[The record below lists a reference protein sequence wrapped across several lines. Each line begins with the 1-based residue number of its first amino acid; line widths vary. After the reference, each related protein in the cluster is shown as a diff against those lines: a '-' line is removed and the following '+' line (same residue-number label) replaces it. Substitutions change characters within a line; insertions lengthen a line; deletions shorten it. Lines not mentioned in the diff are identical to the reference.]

1 MRYCYASLNVLIA
14 NSQLTTEDSMPRLTD
29 LTRSA
34 ATFALAAA
42 LAWPITA
49 QAAEGDQ
56 SDYHVNDEDIVVT
69 AMRRTSREDTISGV
83 AIVQAEELAAN
94 ARPGLGDSLTHT
106 PGVSATSF
114 GPSASR
120 PVLRGLQGERVRV
133 LSNGIGSIDVS
144 NTSVD
149 HAPVVNPLLAQRIEV
164 LRGPQ
169 SLLFG
174 SSASGGVVNVI
185 DRRIPDAVPDEPIHF
200 GAMAGYGSAANERML
215 AASAEVPLGG
225 NWVGHVDG
233 SWLKTDDLRI
243 GGHVLTP
250 ELRATALASSLLPP
264 DPMADPEIDF
274 AANAALKGTLPNT
287 ANRTWTAG
295 VGLAYVADGGNIGVA
310 YSKYDSLYGVP
321 VRFATEPGQ
330 GQEAPRIKLRQDR
343 IDARAEVIT
352 GGDLIEKLAFRYAF
366 GDYVHN
372 EIEPDGAIGTTFSST
387 GMEARF
393 ELVQAERG
401 GWKGITGTQ
410 YLNRDFNVVGAE
422 AFLPRNSGEQ
432 IGFFTL
438 QQWQSGPLM
447 LEGGARYEHS
457 QQVAKP
463 DASQPQFFAGERKF
477 NTFSAAFGAAYDVA
491 PGWKIATNLSRTS
504 RAPAAEELFANGP
517 HAGTSAFEV
526 GDPDLR
532 LEKAWTAEGILRG
545 NVEGLRFEA
554 SVFHSWYTNFVYE
567 ERTGAIEDGLP
578 EFQVRQA
585 NARLYGFEA
594 EAEVTLAKPGPWT
607 ISANGLVD
615 YVHADIDGAGPAP
628 RIPPLRMLGGLKA
641 ASPHLDLLVEVE
653 HVFAQNR
660 VAAFEA
666 STPGY
671 SLVSLSATWRPLG
684 DDGPLS
690 VILSGNNLFDV
701 NARRHASFLKDYAPL
716 AGRDVRVTLRLDI

>member
-1 MRYCYASLNVLIA
+1 MPRMISLNR
-14 NSQLTTEDSMPRLTD
+14 T
-29 LTRSA
+29 A
-34 ATFALAAA
+34 ATLTIAAA
-42 LAWPITA
+42 LAWPM
-49 QAAEGDQ
+49 AAHAEEGPQ
-56 SDYHVNDEDIVVT
+56 SDYHADDEDIVVT

-83 AIVQAEELAAN
+83 AIVRADELAAN
-94 ARPGLGDSLTHT
+94 IRPGLGDSLTHT

-185 DRRIPDAVPDEPIHF
+185 DRRIPDAVPDEAIHF
-200 GAMAGYGSAANERML
+200 GAMGGYGSAANERML

-243 GGHVLTP
+243 GGHALTP

-264 DPMADPEIDF
+264 DSMADPDIDF
-274 AANAALKGTLPNT
+274 AANAAIEGTLPNT

-295 VGLAYVADGGNIGVA
+295 VGLAFVTDGGNIGVA

-343 IDARAEVIT
+343 IDARAEVVT
-352 GGDLIEKLAFRYAF
+352 GGDLVEKLAFRYAF

-387 GMEARF
+387 GMEARL
-393 ELVQAERG
+393 ELVQAQRG
-401 GWKGITGTQ
+401 GWKGVTGTQ
-410 YLNRDFNVVGAE
+410 YMNRDFNVVGAE
-422 AFLPRNSGEQ
+422 AFLPRNSSEQ

-438 QQWQSGPLM
+438 QQWENGPLM
-447 LEGGARYEHS
+447 LEGGARFERS

-463 DASQPQFFAGERKF
+463 DASQPQFFAGERRF
-477 NTFSAAFGAAYDVA
+477 DAFSAAFGAAYDVA
-491 PGWKIATNLSRTS
+491 PGWKVAANLSRTS
-504 RAPAAEELFANGP
+504 RAPSAEELFANGP

-526 GDPDLR
+526 GDPDLK
-532 LEKAWTAEGILRG
+532 LEQAWTAEGILRG

-554 SVFHSWYTNFVYE
+554 SIFHSWYNNFVYD

-615 YVHADIDGAGPAP
+615 YVHAEIDGAGPAP

-660 VAAFEA
+660 TAVFETA
-666 STPGY
+666 TPGY
-671 SLVSLSATWRPLG
+671 TVFSLSATWRPLG
-684 DDGPLS
+684 DEGPLS
-690 VILSGNNLFDV
+690 LILSGNNLFDV
-701 NARRHASFLKDYAPL
+701 DARRHASYLKDYAPL
-716 AGRDVRVTLRLDI
+716 AGRDIRLTVRLDI

>member
-1 MRYCYASLNVLIA
+1 MPRMISLNR
-14 NSQLTTEDSMPRLTD
+14 T
-29 LTRSA
+29 A
-34 ATFALAAA
+34 ATLTLAAA
-42 LAWPITA
+42 LAWPI
-49 QAAEGDQ
+49 AAHAEEGPQ
-56 SDYHVNDEDIVVT
+56 SDYHADDEDIVVT

-83 AIVQAEELAAN
+83 AIVRADELAAN
-94 ARPGLGDSLTHT
+94 IRPGLGDSLTHT

-185 DRRIPDAVPDEPIHF
+185 DRRIPDAVPDEAIHF
-200 GAMAGYGSAANERML
+200 GAMGGYGSAANERML

-243 GGHVLTP
+243 GGHALTP
-250 ELRATALASSLLPP
+250 ELRATALASSQLPP
-264 DPMADPEIDF
+264 DPLADPDIDF
-274 AANAALKGTLPNT
+274 AANAAIEGTLPNT

-295 VGLAYVADGGNIGVA
+295 VGLAFVTDGGNIGVA

-343 IDARAEVIT
+343 IDARAEVVT
-352 GGDLIEKLAFRYAF
+352 GGDLVEKLAFRYAF

-387 GMEARF
+387 GMEARL
-393 ELVQAERG
+393 ELVQAQRG
-401 GWKGITGTQ
+401 GWKGVTGTQ
-410 YLNRDFNVVGAE
+410 YMNRDFNVVGAE
-422 AFLPRNSGEQ
+422 AFLPRNSSEQ

-438 QQWQSGPLM
+438 QQWESGPLM
-447 LEGGARYEHS
+447 LEGGARYERS

-463 DASQPQFFAGERKF
+463 DASQPQFFAGERRF
-477 NTFSAAFGAAYDVA
+477 DAFSAAFGAAYDVA
-491 PGWKIATNLSRTS
+491 PGWKIAANLSRTS
-504 RAPAAEELFANGP
+504 RAPSAEELFANGP

-526 GDPDLR
+526 GDPDLK
-532 LEKAWTAEGILRG
+532 LEQAWTAEGILRG

-554 SVFHSWYTNFVYE
+554 SIFHSRYNNFVYE

-615 YVHADIDGAGPAP
+615 YVHAEIDGAGPAP

-660 VAAFEA
+660 TAVFETA
-666 STPGY
+666 TPGY
-671 SLVSLSATWRPLG
+671 TVFSLSATWRPLG
-684 DDGPLS
+684 DEGPLS
-690 VILSGNNLFDV
+690 LILSGNNLFDV
-701 NARRHASFLKDYAPL
+701 DARRHASYLKDYAPL
-716 AGRDVRVTLRLDI
+716 AGRDIRLTVRLDI

>member
-1 MRYCYASLNVLIA
+1 MPRMISLNR
-14 NSQLTTEDSMPRLTD
+14 T
-29 LTRSA
+29 A
-34 ATFALAAA
+34 ATLTLAAA
-42 LAWPITA
+42 LAWPM
-49 QAAEGDQ
+49 AAHAEDGPQ
-56 SDYHVNDEDIVVT
+56 SDYHADDEDIVVT

-83 AIVQAEELAAN
+83 AIVRADELAAN
-94 ARPGLGDSLTHT
+94 IRPGLGDSLTHT

-185 DRRIPDAVPDEPIHF
+185 DRRIPDAVPDEAIHF
-200 GAMAGYGSAANERML
+200 GAMGGYGSAANERML

-243 GGHVLTP
+243 GGHALTP
-250 ELRATALASSLLPP
+250 DLRATALASSLLPP
-264 DPMADPEIDF
+264 DPLADPDIDF
-274 AANAALKGTLPNT
+274 AANAAIEGTLPNT

-295 VGLAYVADGGNIGVA
+295 LGLAFVTDGGNIGVA

-343 IDARAEVIT
+343 IDARAEVVT

-387 GMEARF
+387 GMEARL
-393 ELVQAERG
+393 ELVQAQRG
-401 GWKGITGTQ
+401 GWKGVTGTQ
-410 YLNRDFNVVGAE
+410 YMNRDFNVVGAE
-422 AFLPRNSGEQ
+422 AFLPRNSSEQ

-438 QQWQSGPLM
+438 QQWESGPLM
-447 LEGGARYEHS
+447 LEGGARYERS

-463 DASQPQFFAGERKF
+463 DASQPQFFAGERRF
-477 NTFSAAFGAAYDVA
+477 DAFSAAFGAAYDVA
-491 PGWKIATNLSRTS
+491 PGWKVAANLSRTS
-504 RAPAAEELFANGP
+504 RAPSAEELFANGP

-526 GDPDLR
+526 GDPNLK
-532 LEKAWTAEGILRG
+532 LEQAWTAEGILRG

-554 SVFHSWYTNFVYE
+554 SIFHSRYKNFVYE

-615 YVHADIDGAGPAP
+615 YVHAEIDGAGPAP

-660 VAAFEA
+660 TAVFETA
-666 STPGY
+666 TPGY
-671 SLVSLSATWRPLG
+671 TVVSLSATWRPLG

-690 VILSGNNLFDV
+690 LILSGNNLFDV
-701 NARRHASFLKDYAPL
+701 DARRHASYLKDYAPL
-716 AGRDVRVTLRLDI
+716 AGRDIRLTVRLDI

>member
-1 MRYCYASLNVLIA
+1 MPRMISLNR
-14 NSQLTTEDSMPRLTD
+14 T
-29 LTRSA
+29 A
-34 ATFALAAA
+34 ATLTLAAA
-42 LAWPITA
+42 LTWPM
-49 QAAEGDQ
+49 AAHAEDGPQ
-56 SDYHVNDEDIVVT
+56 SDYHADDEDIVVT

-83 AIVQAEELAAN
+83 AIVRADELAAN
-94 ARPGLGDSLTHT
+94 IRPGLGDSLTHT

-185 DRRIPDAVPDEPIHF
+185 DRRIPDAVPDEAIHF
-200 GAMAGYGSAANERML
+200 GAMGGYGSAANERML

-243 GGHVLTP
+243 GGHALTP

-274 AANAALKGTLPNT
+274 AANAAIEGTLPNT

-295 VGLAYVADGGNIGVA
+295 VGLAFVTDGGNIGVA

-343 IDARAEVIT
+343 IDARAEVVT

-387 GMEARF
+387 GMEARL
-393 ELVQAERG
+393 ELVQAQRG
-401 GWKGITGTQ
+401 GWKGVTGTQ
-410 YLNRDFNVVGAE
+410 YMNRDFNVVGAE
-422 AFLPRNSGEQ
+422 AFLPRNSSEQ

-438 QQWQSGPLM
+438 QQWESGPLM
-447 LEGGARYEHS
+447 LEGGARYERS

-463 DASQPQFFAGERKF
+463 DASQPQFFAGERRF
-477 NTFSAAFGAAYDVA
+477 DAFSAAFGAAYDVA
-491 PGWKIATNLSRTS
+491 PGWKVAANLSRTS
-504 RAPAAEELFANGP
+504 RAPSAEELFANGP

-526 GDPDLR
+526 GDPDLK
-532 LEKAWTAEGILRG
+532 LEQAWTAEGILRG

-554 SVFHSWYTNFVYE
+554 SIFHSRYNNFVYE

-615 YVHADIDGAGPAP
+615 YVHAEIDGAGPAP

-660 VAAFEA
+660 TAVFETA
-666 STPGY
+666 TPGY
-671 SLVSLSATWRPLG
+671 TVFSLSATWRPLG
-684 DDGPLS
+684 DEGPLS
-690 VILSGNNLFDV
+690 LILSGNNLFDV
-701 NARRHASFLKDYAPL
+701 DARRHASYLKDYAPL
-716 AGRDVRVTLRLDI
+716 AGRDIRLTVRLDI

>member
-1 MRYCYASLNVLIA
+1 MPRMISLNR
-14 NSQLTTEDSMPRLTD
+14 T
-29 LTRSA
+29 A
-34 ATFALAAA
+34 ATLTLAAA
-42 LAWPITA
+42 LAWPM
-49 QAAEGDQ
+49 AAHAEDGPQ
-56 SDYHVNDEDIVVT
+56 SDYHADDEDIVVT

-83 AIVQAEELAAN
+83 AIVRADELAAN
-94 ARPGLGDSLTHT
+94 IRPGLGDSLTHT

-185 DRRIPDAVPDEPIHF
+185 DRRIPDAVPDEAIHF
-200 GAMAGYGSAANERML
+200 GAMGGYGSAANERML

-243 GGHVLTP
+243 GGHALTP
-250 ELRATALASSLLPP
+250 DLRATALASSLLPP
-264 DPMADPEIDF
+264 DPLADPDIDF
-274 AANAALKGTLPNT
+274 AANAAIEGTLPNT

-295 VGLAYVADGGNIGVA
+295 LGLAFVTDGGNIGVA

-343 IDARAEVIT
+343 IDARAEVVT

-387 GMEARF
+387 GMEARL
-393 ELVQAERG
+393 ELVQAQRG
-401 GWKGITGTQ
+401 GWKGVTGTQ
-410 YLNRDFNVVGAE
+410 YMNRDFNVVGAE
-422 AFLPRNSGEQ
+422 AFLPRNSSEQ

-438 QQWQSGPLM
+438 QQWESGPLM
-447 LEGGARYEHS
+447 LEGGARYERS

-463 DASQPQFFAGERKF
+463 DASQPQFFAGERRF
-477 NTFSAAFGAAYDVA
+477 DAFSAAFGAAYDVA
-491 PGWKIATNLSRTS
+491 PGWKVAANLSRTS
-504 RAPAAEELFANGP
+504 RAPSAEELFANGP

-526 GDPDLR
+526 GDPDLK
-532 LEKAWTAEGILRG
+532 LEQAWTAEGILRG

-554 SVFHSWYTNFVYE
+554 SIFHSRYKNFVYE

-615 YVHADIDGAGPAP
+615 YVHAEIDGAGPAP

-660 VAAFEA
+660 TAVFETA
-666 STPGY
+666 TPGY
-671 SLVSLSATWRPLG
+671 TVVSLSATWRPLG

-690 VILSGNNLFDV
+690 LILSGNNLFDV
-701 NARRHASFLKDYAPL
+701 DARRHASYLKDYAPL
-716 AGRDVRVTLRLDI
+716 AGRDIRLTVRLDI

>member
-1 MRYCYASLNVLIA
+1 MRIDRISSTAILAI
-14 NSQLTTEDSMPRLTD
+14 
-29 LTRSA
+29 
-34 ATFALAAA
+34 AAA
-42 LAWPITA
+42 LALPATA
-49 QAAEGDQ
+49 HANDGDQ
-56 SDYHVNDEDIVVT
+56 TDYHASDDEEIVVT
-69 AMRRTSREDTISGV
+69 AMRRTSREDSISGV
-83 AIVQAEELAAN
+83 AIVRAEELAAN

-185 DRRIPDAVPDEPIHF
+185 DRRIPDAVPDEAIHV
-200 GAMAGYGSAANERML
+200 GAMGGYGSAANERML

-243 GGHVLTP
+243 GGHLLTP

-274 AANAALKGTLPNT
+274 AANAALTGTLPNT

-295 VGLAYVADGGNIGVA
+295 VGLAFVTDGGNIGVA
-310 YSKYDSLYGVP
+310 FSKYDSLYGVP

-343 IDARAEVIT
+343 IDARAELVT
-352 GGDLIEKLAFRYAF
+352 GGGLIEKLAFRFAF
-366 GDYVHN
+366 GDYEHA
-372 EIEPDGAIGTTFSST
+372 EIEPDGAVGTTFSST

-393 ELVQAERG
+393 EVIQTERG
-401 GWKGITGTQ
+401 GWKGVTGTQ
-410 YLNRDFNVVGAE
+410 YMNRDFNVVGEE
-422 AFLPRNSGEQ
+422 AFLPRNSTDQ

-438 QQWQSGPLM
+438 QQWESGPLM
-447 LEGGARYEHS
+447 VEGGARFEHTI
-457 QQVAKP
+457 QNAKP
-463 DASQPQFFAGERKF
+463 DASQPQFFSGERRF
-477 NTFSAAFGAAYDVA
+477 DAFSAAIGASYDVA
-491 PGWKIATNLSRTS
+491 PGWKVAANLSRTS
-504 RAPAAEELFANGP
+504 RAPSAEELFANGP

-526 GDPDLR
+526 GDPDLG
-532 LEKAWTAEGILRG
+532 LEKAWSAEGILRG

-554 SVFHSWYTNFVYE
+554 SIFHSWYSNFVYE

-578 EFQVRQA
+578 EFQIRQA

-594 EAEVTLAKPGPWT
+594 EAEVVLAKPGPWT
-607 ISANGLVD
+607 VSASALVD
-615 YVHADIDGAGPAP
+615 YVHAEIDGAGAAP
-628 RIPPLRMLGGLKA
+628 RIPPLRVLGGLKA
-641 ASPHLDLLVEVE
+641 ASPHLDLLAEVE

-660 VAAFEA
+660 IAAFETV
-666 STPGY
+666 TPAY
-671 SLVSLSATWRPLG
+671 TVVSLSATWRPMG

-690 VILSGNNLFDV
+690 VIVSGNNLFDV
-701 NARRHASFLKDYAPL
+701 TARRHASFLKDYAPL
-716 AGRDVRVTLRLDI
+716 AGRDFRVTLRLDI

>member
-1 MRYCYASLNVLIA
+1 
-14 NSQLTTEDSMPRLTD
+14 MPRLID
-29 LTRSA
+29 LTCNA
-34 ATFALAAA
+34 AVLALAAA
-42 LAWPITA
+42 LALPNA
-49 QAAEGDQ
+49 ARAAEDDQ
-56 SDYHVNDEDIVVT
+56 TDYHAGDHEEIVVT
-69 AMRRTSREDTISGV
+69 AMRRASREDSISGV
-83 AIVQAEELAAN
+83 AIIRADELAAN

-185 DRRIPDAVPDEPIHF
+185 DRRIPDAVPDEAIHF
-200 GAMAGYGSAANERML
+200 GAMGGYGSAANERMV

-243 GGHVLTP
+243 GGHALTP

-264 DPMADPEIDF
+264 DPDADPEIDF
-274 AANAALKGTLPNT
+274 AANSALEGMLPNT

-295 VGLAYVADGGNIGVA
+295 VGLAFVTDGGNIGVA

-330 GQEAPRIKLRQDR
+330 EQEAPRIKLRQDR
-343 IDARAEVIT
+343 IDARAELVT

-366 GDYVHN
+366 GDYIHT
-372 EIEPDGAIGTTFSST
+372 EIEPDGAVGTTFTST
-387 GMEARF
+387 GMEARL
-393 ELVQAERG
+393 ELLQAERG
-401 GWKGITGTQ
+401 GWKGVTGTQ
-410 YLNRDFNVVGAE
+410 YMNRDFNVVGAE
-422 AFLPRNSGEQ
+422 GFLPRNSTEQ

-438 QQWQSGPLM
+438 QQWESGPLKV
-447 LEGGARYEHS
+447 EGGARFEQS
-457 QQVAKP
+457 RQLAKP
-463 DASQPQFFAGERKF
+463 DATQPQFFSGQRDFRA
-477 NTFSAAFGAAYDVA
+477 FSAAFGAAYDVA
-491 PGWKIATNLSRTS
+491 PGWKVAANLSRTS
-504 RAPAAEELFANGP
+504 RAPSAEELFANGP

-526 GDPDLR
+526 GDPDLG
-532 LEKAWTAEGILRG
+532 LEKVWSAEGILRG
-545 NVEGLRFEA
+545 NVEGFRFEA
-554 SVFHSWYTNFVYE
+554 SAFYSWYTDFVYE
-567 ERTGAIEDGLP
+567 ERTGVIEDGLP
-578 EFQVRQA
+578 EFQIRQSD
-585 NARLYGFEA
+585 ARLYGFEA
-594 EAEVTLAKPGPWT
+594 EAEVTFAKPGSWT
-607 ISANGLVD
+607 VSASALID

-628 RIPPLRMLGGLKA
+628 RIPPLRILGGLKA
-641 ASPHLDLLVEVE
+641 ASPLLDLGVEAE
-653 HVFAQNR
+653 HVFGQGR
-660 VAAFEA
+660 IAAFETA
-666 STPGY
+666 TPAY
-671 SLVSLSATWRPLG
+671 TVVSLSATWRPLG

-690 VILSGNNLFDV
+690 VIVSGNNLFDV
-701 NARRHASFLKDYAPL
+701 TARRHASFLKDYAPL
-716 AGRDVRVTLRLDI
+716 AGRDIRVTLRLDI

>member
-1 MRYCYASLNVLIA
+1 MPRMISLNR
-14 NSQLTTEDSMPRLTD
+14 T
-29 LTRSA
+29 A
-34 ATFALAAA
+34 ATLTLAAA
-42 LAWPITA
+42 LAWPM
-49 QAAEGDQ
+49 AAHAEDGPQ
-56 SDYHVNDEDIVVT
+56 SDYHADDEDIVVT

-83 AIVQAEELAAN
+83 AIVRADELAAN
-94 ARPGLGDSLTHT
+94 IRPGLGDSLTHT

-185 DRRIPDAVPDEPIHF
+185 DRRIPDAVPDEAIHF
-200 GAMAGYGSAANERML
+200 GAMGGYGSAANERML

-243 GGHVLTP
+243 GGHALTP
-250 ELRATALASSLLPP
+250 ELRATALASSQLPP
-264 DPMADPEIDF
+264 DSMADPDIDF
-274 AANAALKGTLPNT
+274 AANAAIEGTLPNT

-295 VGLAYVADGGNIGVA
+295 VGLAFVTDGGNIGVA

-343 IDARAEVIT
+343 IDARAEVVT

-387 GMEARF
+387 GMEARL
-393 ELVQAERG
+393 ELVQAQRG
-401 GWKGITGTQ
+401 GWKGVTGTQ
-410 YLNRDFNVVGAE
+410 YMNRDFNVVGAE
-422 AFLPRNSGEQ
+422 AFLPRNSSEQ

-438 QQWQSGPLM
+438 QQWESGPLM
-447 LEGGARYEHS
+447 LEGGARYERS

-463 DASQPQFFAGERKF
+463 DASQPQFFAGERRF
-477 NTFSAAFGAAYDVA
+477 DAFSAAFGAAYDVA
-491 PGWKIATNLSRTS
+491 PGWKVAANLSRTS
-504 RAPAAEELFANGP
+504 RAPSAEELFANGP

-526 GDPDLR
+526 GDPDLK
-532 LEKAWTAEGILRG
+532 LEQAWTAEGILRG

-554 SVFHSWYTNFVYE
+554 SIFHSRYKNFVYE

-615 YVHADIDGAGPAP
+615 YVHAEIDGAGPAP

-660 VAAFEA
+660 TAVFETA
-666 STPGY
+666 TPGY
-671 SLVSLSATWRPLG
+671 TVFSLSATWRPLG

-690 VILSGNNLFDV
+690 LILSGNNLFDV
-701 NARRHASFLKDYAPL
+701 DARRHASYLKDYAPL
-716 AGRDVRVTLRLDI
+716 AGRDIRLTVRLDI

>member
-1 MRYCYASLNVLIA
+1 MPRMISLNR
-14 NSQLTTEDSMPRLTD
+14 T
-29 LTRSA
+29 A
-34 ATFALAAA
+34 ATLTLAAA
-42 LAWPITA
+42 LAWPM
-49 QAAEGDQ
+49 AAHAEEGPQ
-56 SDYHVNDEDIVVT
+56 STYHADDEEIVVT

-83 AIVQAEELAAN
+83 AIVRAEELAAN
-94 ARPGLGDSLTHT
+94 VRPGLGDSLTHT

-185 DRRIPDAVPDEPIHF
+185 DRRIPDAVPDEAIHF
-200 GAMAGYGSAANERML
+200 GAMGGYGSAANERML

-243 GGHVLTP
+243 GGHALTP

-274 AANAALKGTLPNT
+274 AANAAIAGTLPNT
-287 ANRTWTAG
+287 ANHTWTAG
-295 VGLAYVADGGNIGVA
+295 VGLAFVTDGGNIGVA

-343 IDARAEVIT
+343 IDARAEVVT

-387 GMEARF
+387 GMEARL
-393 ELVQAERG
+393 ELVQAQRG
-401 GWKGITGTQ
+401 GWRGVTGTQ
-410 YLNRDFNVVGAE
+410 YMNRDFNVVGAE
-422 AFLPRNSGEQ
+422 AFLPRNSSEQ

-438 QQWQSGPLM
+438 QQWENGPLM
-447 LEGGARYEHS
+447 LEGGARFERS
-457 QQVAKP
+457 RQVAKP
-463 DASQPQFFAGERKF
+463 DASQPQFFIGERRF
-477 NTFSAAFGAAYDVA
+477 AAFSAAFGAAYDVS
-491 PGWKIATNLSRTS
+491 PGWKIAANLSRTS
-504 RAPAAEELFANGP
+504 RAPSAEELFANGP

-526 GDPDLR
+526 GDPDLK
-532 LEKAWTAEGILRG
+532 LEQAWTAEGILRG
-545 NVEGLRFEA
+545 NVAGLRFEA
-554 SVFHSWYTNFVYE
+554 SIFHTQYNNFVYE

-585 NARLYGFEA
+585 NARFYGFEA
-594 EAEVTLAKPGPWT
+594 EAEVTLAKPGAWT

-615 YVHADIDGAGPAP
+615 YVHAEIDGAGPAP

-660 VAAFEA
+660 TAVFETA
-666 STPGY
+666 TPGY
-671 SLVSLSATWRPLG
+671 TVFSLSATWRPLG

-690 VILSGNNLFDV
+690 LILSGNNLFDV
-701 NARRHASFLKDYAPL
+701 DARRHASYLKDYAPL
-716 AGRDVRVTLRLDI
+716 AGRDIRLTVRLDI

>member
-1 MRYCYASLNVLIA
+1 MPRMISLNR
-14 NSQLTTEDSMPRLTD
+14 T
-29 LTRSA
+29 A
-34 ATFALAAA
+34 ATLTIAAA
-42 LAWPITA
+42 LAWPM
-49 QAAEGDQ
+49 AAHAEEGPQ
-56 SDYHVNDEDIVVT
+56 SDYHADDEDIVVT

-83 AIVQAEELAAN
+83 AIVRADELAAN
-94 ARPGLGDSLTHT
+94 IRPGLGDSLTHT

-185 DRRIPDAVPDEPIHF
+185 DRRIPDAVPDEAIHF
-200 GAMAGYGSAANERML
+200 GAMGGYGSAANERML

-243 GGHVLTP
+243 GGHALTP

-264 DPMADPEIDF
+264 DSMADPDIDF
-274 AANAALKGTLPNT
+274 AANAAIEGTLPNT

-295 VGLAYVADGGNIGVA
+295 VGLAFVTDGGNIGVA

-343 IDARAEVIT
+343 IDARAEVVT
-352 GGDLIEKLAFRYAF
+352 GGDLVEKLAFRYAF

-387 GMEARF
+387 GMEARL
-393 ELVQAERG
+393 ELVQAQRG
-401 GWKGITGTQ
+401 GWKGVTGTQ
-410 YLNRDFNVVGAE
+410 YMNRDFNVVGAE
-422 AFLPRNSGEQ
+422 AFLPRNSSEQ

-438 QQWQSGPLM
+438 QQWENGPLM
-447 LEGGARYEHS
+447 LEGGARFERS

-463 DASQPQFFAGERKF
+463 DASQPQFFAGERRF
-477 NTFSAAFGAAYDVA
+477 EAFSAAFGAAYDVA
-491 PGWKIATNLSRTS
+491 PGWKVAANLSRTS
-504 RAPAAEELFANGP
+504 RAPSAEELFANGP

-526 GDPDLR
+526 GDPDLK
-532 LEKAWTAEGILRG
+532 LEQAWTAEGILRG

-554 SVFHSWYTNFVYE
+554 SIFHSWYNNFVYE

-615 YVHADIDGAGPAP
+615 YVHAEIDGAGPAP

-660 VAAFEA
+660 TAVFETA
-666 STPGY
+666 TPGY
-671 SLVSLSATWRPLG
+671 TVFSLSATWRPLG
-684 DDGPLS
+684 DEGPLS
-690 VILSGNNLFDV
+690 LILSGNNLFDV
-701 NARRHASFLKDYAPL
+701 DARRHASYLKDYAPL
-716 AGRDVRVTLRLDI
+716 AGRDIRLTVRLDI

>member
-1 MRYCYASLNVLIA
+1 MRIDRISSTAILAI
-14 NSQLTTEDSMPRLTD
+14 
-29 LTRSA
+29 
-34 ATFALAAA
+34 AAA
-42 LAWPITA
+42 LALPATA
-49 QAAEGDQ
+49 QANGADQ
-56 SDYHVNDEDIVVT
+56 TDYHASDDEEIVVT
-69 AMRRTSREDTISGV
+69 AMRRTSREDSISGV
-83 AIVQAEELAAN
+83 AIVRAEELAAN

-185 DRRIPDAVPDEPIHF
+185 DRRIPDAVPDEAIHF
-200 GAMAGYGSAANERML
+200 GAMGGYGSAANERML

-225 NWVGHVDG
+225 NWVSHVDG

-243 GGHVLTP
+243 GGHLLTP

-295 VGLAYVADGGNIGVA
+295 VGLAFVTDGGNIGVA
-310 YSKYDSLYGVP
+310 FSKYDSLYGVP

-343 IDARAEVIT
+343 IDARAELVT
-352 GGDLIEKLAFRYAF
+352 GGGLIEKLAFRYAF
-366 GDYVHN
+366 GDYVHA
-372 EIEPDGAIGTTFSST
+372 EIEPDGAVGTTFSST

-393 ELVQAERG
+393 EVIQTERG
-401 GWKGITGTQ
+401 GWKGVTGTQ
-410 YLNRDFNVVGAE
+410 YMNRDFNVVGEE
-422 AFLPRNSGEQ
+422 AFLPRNSTDQ

-438 QQWQSGPLM
+438 QQWESGPLM
-447 LEGGARYEHS
+447 VEGGARFEHTS
-457 QQVAKP
+457 QIAKP
-463 DASQPQFFAGERKF
+463 DASQPQFFSGERRF
-477 NTFSAAFGAAYDVA
+477 DAFSAAIGASYDVA
-491 PGWKIATNLSRTS
+491 PGWKVAANLSRTS
-504 RAPAAEELFANGP
+504 RAPSAEELFANGP

-526 GDPDLR
+526 GDPDLG
-532 LEKAWTAEGILRG
+532 LEKAWSAEGILRG

-554 SVFHSWYTNFVYE
+554 SIFHSWYSNFVYE

-578 EFQVRQA
+578 EFQIRQA

-607 ISANGLVD
+607 VSASALVD
-615 YVHADIDGAGPAP
+615 YVHAEIDGAGAAP
-628 RIPPLRMLGGLKA
+628 RIPPLRVLGGLKA
-641 ASPHLDLLVEVE
+641 ASPHLDLLAEVE
-653 HVFAQNR
+653 YVFAQNR
-660 VAAFEA
+660 IAAFETV
-666 STPGY
+666 TPAY
-671 SLVSLSATWRPLG
+671 TVVSLSATWRPMG

-690 VILSGNNLFDV
+690 VIVSGNNLFDV
-701 NARRHASFLKDYAPL
+701 TARRHASFLKDYAPL
-716 AGRDVRVTLRLDI
+716 AGRDFRVTLRLDI

>member
-1 MRYCYASLNVLIA
+1 MIKQFDRNV
-14 NSQLTTEDSMPRLTD
+14 SV
-29 LTRSA
+29 
-34 ATFALAAA
+34 AA
-42 LAWPITA
+42 LALALTMGTA
-49 QAAEGDQ
+49 APAMADETGQT
-56 SDYHVNDEDIVVT
+56 DYHSASDEEIVVT
-69 AMRRTSREDTISGV
+69 AMRRSSREDSISGV
-83 AIVQAEELAAN
+83 AIVRAEELAAN

-149 HAPVVNPLLAQRIEV
+149 HAPVVNPLLAQRVEV

-233 SWLKTDDLRI
+233 SYLKTGDLRI
-243 GGHVLTP
+243 GGHALTP
-250 ELRATALASSLLPP
+250 QLRASALASSLLPP
-264 DPMADPEIDF
+264 DPEADPDIDF
-274 AANAALKGTLPNT
+274 AANAAIEGTLPNT

-295 VGLAYVADGGNIGVA
+295 AGLAYVTDGGNIGVA
-310 YSKYDSLYGVP
+310 YSRYDSLYGVP

-330 GQEAPRIKLRQDR
+330 VQEAPRIKLKQDR
-343 IDARAEVIT
+343 IDARAELNT
-352 GGDLIEKLAFRYAF
+352 GGDLIEKVAFRYAF

-372 EIEPDGAIGTTFSST
+372 ELEPDGGIGTTFLST
-387 GMEARF
+387 GMEARL

-401 GWKGITGTQ
+401 GWQGVTGTQ
-410 YLNRDFNVVGAE
+410 YMNRDFNVIGAE
-422 AFLPRNSGEQ
+422 AFLPRNSTEQ

-438 QQWQSGPLM
+438 QQWESGPLKI
-447 LEGGARYEHS
+447 EGGARYEKT
-457 QQVAKP
+457 QLLGKP
-463 DASQPQFFAGERKF
+463 DPSQPQFFKGERRF
-477 NTFSAAFGAAYDVA
+477 DAFSAAFGAAYDLA
-491 PGWKIATNLSRTS
+491 PGWKFAANLSRTA
-504 RAPAAEELFANGP
+504 RAPSAEELFANGP

-526 GDPDLR
+526 GDPDLG
-532 LEKAWTAEGILRG
+532 LEKAWSTEAILRG
-545 NVEGLRFEA
+545 NVDGFKFEA
-554 SVFHSWYTNFVYE
+554 SVFHSWYSNFVYD

-585 NARLYGFEA
+585 NARLYGFEV
-594 EAEVTLAKPGPWT
+594 EAEVTLAKPGAWT
-607 ISANGLVD
+607 VSASALAD

-628 RIPPLRMLGGLKA
+628 RIPPLRMLGGIKA
-641 ASPHLDLLVEVE
+641 ASPHLDLGVEVE
-653 HVFAQNR
+653 HVFGQNR
-660 VAAFEA
+660 IAAFETA
-666 STPGY
+666 TPAY
-671 SLVSLSATWRPLG
+671 TLVALTATWRPLG
-684 DDGPLS
+684 AKGPLS
-690 VILSGNNLFDV
+690 LILSGNNLFDV
-701 NARRHASFLKDYAPL
+701 DARRHASFLKDYAPL
-716 AGRDVRVTLRLDI
+716 AGRDIRLTLRLDI